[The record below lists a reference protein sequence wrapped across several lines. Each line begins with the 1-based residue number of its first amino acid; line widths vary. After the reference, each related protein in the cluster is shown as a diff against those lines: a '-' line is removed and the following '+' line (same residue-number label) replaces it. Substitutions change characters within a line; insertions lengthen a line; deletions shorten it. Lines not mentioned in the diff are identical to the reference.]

1 MTLEHKNSILNVATN
16 YSELFGI
23 LLKLKPVT
31 ELIQTRE
38 AFDTGIEHTHKTSH
52 PTLTLCKCFQYIAP
66 RDYTLL

>member
-38 AFDTGIEHTHKTSH
+38 AFDTGIEHTQNFPS
-52 PTLTLCKCFQYIAP
+52 
-66 RDYTLL
+66 YTHLV